1 MPNKIIYILFIFSF
15 SFHFSCHI
23 IKVTSEEVV
32 RAYIERIKEVNP
44 LLNAVVEDRFEAAI
58 EDAKRADKLVQ
69 TTPTFHLIT
78 NYPILG
84 VPFTVKES
92 CSLKGKY
99 LYPKQKK
106 HNNNNTYIYS
116 RMSALVSEMNIV
128 QQPKIITQWSLPVGQ
143 SVNPNRIHSN
153 WTKWIKLNA
162 ANSRSCVRI
171 VSHNGAVAMRLTCEI
186 LTLINWFFTKR
197 FFARHEACLSIQAHT
212 RAEFTVLYG

>member
-1 MPNKIIYILFIFSF
+1 MPKKSFIFHFFFRTVS
-15 SFHFSCHI
+15 FSCH

-106 HNNNNTYIYS
+106 NNNKTCIYS
-116 RMSALVSEMNIV
+116 RMNVGIRNEYSSTAKNYYAV
-128 QQPKIITQWSLPVGQ
+128 IIT
-143 SVNPNRIHSN
+143 
-153 WTKWIKLNA
+153 
-162 ANSRSCVRI
+162 SR
-171 VSHNGAVAMRLTCEI
+171 
-186 LTLINWFFTKR
+186 
-197 FFARHEACLSIQAHT
+197 
-212 RAEFTVLYG
+212 

>member
-1 MPNKIIYILFIFSF
+1 MLSIKCVNCKCRNNHIQFFLYLFL
-15 SFHFSCHI
+15 FHFIRGH

-99 LYPKQKK
+99 LYPEKKKQNINDNKIHIHKCGRINVGIRNENRSTAKK
-106 HNNNNTYIYS
+106 KT
-116 RMSALVSEMNIV
+116 
-128 QQPKIITQWSLPVGQ
+128 KIIT
-143 SVNPNRIHSN
+143 
-153 WTKWIKLNA
+153 
-162 ANSRSCVRI
+162 
-171 VSHNGAVAMRLTCEI
+171 
-186 LTLINWFFTKR
+186 
-197 FFARHEACLSIQAHT
+197 
-212 RAEFTVLYG
+212 